1 MIIINIAVF
10 LILSVFGNTEDAVF
24 MLRHG
29 AMYEPMVMQGHEYYR
44 IFTSMFMH
52 FGIDHL
58 LNNMVL
64 LGALGWNL
72 ELETGKVRFV
82 VIYLLSGIGGNV
94 LSLYHGMS
102 AETYAVS
109 AGASGAIFG
118 LMGALLYVV
127 IANKGRLGRLSG
139 RGILFM
145 VALSLYFGL
154 TSSGVDNWAHIG
166 GLMVA
171 LSLYFGLTS
180 SGVDNWAH
188 IGGLISG
195 FILGAVLY
203 RRPKPY
209 SPYIRPEA

>member
-1 MIIINIAVF
+1 MDQKPKAVCTAAMIIINVGVF
-10 LILSVFGNTEDAVF
+10 LILSIAGNTEDAVF

-29 AMYEPMVMQGHEYYR
+29 AMYEPAVTQDHEFYR

-82 VIYLLSGIGGNV
+82 IIYLISGLSGNL
-94 LSLYHGMS
+94 LSLYHGVA
-102 AETYAVS
+102 AEAYAVS
-109 AGASGAIFG
+109 AGASGAVFG

-139 RGILFM
+139 KGLLF
-145 VALSLYFGL
+145 
-154 TSSGVDNWAHIG
+154 
-166 GLMVA
+166 MVA

-195 FILGAVLY
+195 FILAVILY

-209 SPYIRPEA
+209 SPYIRPEV

>member
-1 MIIINIAVF
+1 MIIINVGVF
-10 LILSVFGNTEDAVF
+10 LILSIAGNTEDAVF
-24 MLRHG
+24 MLLHG
-29 AMYEPMVMQGHEYYR
+29 AMYEPAVTQDHEFYR

-72 ELETGKVRFV
+72 ESETGKVRFV
-82 VIYLLSGIGGNV
+82 IIYLISGLGGNL
-94 LSLYHGMS
+94 LSLYHGVA

-109 AGASGAIFG
+109 AGASGAVFG

-139 RGILFM
+139 TGLLF
-145 VALSLYFGL
+145 
-154 TSSGVDNWAHIG
+154 
-166 GLMVA
+166 MVA

-195 FILGAVLY
+195 FILAVILY

-209 SPYIRPEA
+209 SPYIRPEV

>member
-1 MIIINIAVF
+1 MRQKPEAVCTAAMIIINIAVF

-29 AMYEPMVMQGHEYYR
+29 AMYEPMVMQDHEVYR

-52 FGIDHL
+52 FGISHL

-72 ELETGKVRFV
+72 ELEVGKVRFV
-82 VIYLLSGIGGNV
+82 IIYLISGIGGNV
-94 LSLYHGMS
+94 LSLYHGLS
-102 AETYAVS
+102 TETYAVS

-127 IANKGRLGRLSG
+127 IANRGRLGRLSG
-139 RGILFM
+139 NGLLF
-145 VALSLYFGL
+145 
-154 TSSGVDNWAHIG
+154 
-166 GLMVA
+166 MVA

-195 FILGAVLY
+195 FILAVILY

-209 SPYIRPEA
+209 SPYIRPEV

>member
-1 MIIINIAVF
+1 MKRGFVVRQTQKAVCTTALIIVNIAVF
-10 LILSVFGNTEDAVF
+10 LIMSIFGNTEDAVF

-29 AMYEPMVMQGHEYYR
+29 AMYEPAVTQDYEFYR
-44 IFTSMFMH
+44 LFTSMFLH

-72 ELETGKVRFV
+72 ESEVGKVRYV
-82 VIYLLSGIGGNV
+82 IIYLISGLGGNV
-94 LSLYHGMS
+94 LSLYHGLT
-102 AETYAVS
+102 ADAYAVS
-109 AGASGAIFG
+109 AGASGAVFG

-127 IANKGRLGRLSG
+127 IANRGRTGRLSG
-139 RGILFM
+139 RGLLF
-145 VALSLYFGL
+145 
-154 TSSGVDNWAHIG
+154 
-166 GLMVA
+166 MVA

-195 FILGAVLY
+195 FIMALVLY

-209 SPYIRPEA
+209 SPYIRPEE

>member
-1 MIIINIAVF
+1 MRDSIDRTAYVNRLLMAANVIFFLYLEIAG
-10 LILSVFGNTEDAVF
+10 SSEDAFF
-24 MLRHG
+24 MYAKG
-29 AMYEPMVMQGHEYYR
+29 AMLAPAVLEGKEYYR
-44 IFTSMFMH
+44 LVTAMFMH
-52 FGIDHL
+52 FGISHL

-72 ELETGKVRFV
+72 ELEVGKVRFV
-82 VIYLLSGIGGNV
+82 IIYLISGIGGNV
-94 LSLYHGMS
+94 LSLYHGLS
-102 AETYAVS
+102 TETYAVS

-127 IANKGRLGRLSG
+127 IANRGRLGRLSG
-139 RGILFM
+139 KGLLF
-145 VALSLYFGL
+145 
-154 TSSGVDNWAHIG
+154 
-166 GLMVA
+166 MVA

-195 FILGAVLY
+195 FILAVILY

-209 SPYIRPEA
+209 SPYIRPEV